1 MTDLTEYDQ
10 PQLEQMLIKFSSVFF
25 SDINLYNTS
34 GQLVASSR
42 PEIFNLGLLSENI
55 NPMAYEE
62 LMVKNK
68 LFYFTRE
75 RIGEV
80 SYYSSYAPLELGGD
94 KAAGIVNLPYFAKQ
108 TEVTQ
113 AYYLMIFTFIN
124 LFVFLG
130 IIGAVIAVALSRIIT
145 RPLKVLQENIAA
157 IQIDKPN
164 KPIPWANEDEIG
176 KLIREYNKM
185 IRKLEQSAEL
195 LKQSERESAWREVA
209 QQIAHEIKNPL
220 TPMKL
225 NVQYLEKAFREKD
238 KDLEEKVRNISN
250 SLISQI
256 ESLDKVAEMFSDLAK
271 TRVRNFEKVDLGN
284 VIRESVQLFK
294 NNTTVKISYQPDDIR
309 GHYFTPAFEK
319 DLLRLFNNMIMNAI
333 QSIDKNRDGVVKI
346 VLKEEE
352 QFFVVTIEDNGK
364 GIPDEQKSKI
374 FQPYFT
380 TKSTGTGLGLAI
392 VKNIM
397 QEIGGE
403 ITFESKKDT
412 GTVFTLK
419 FRKISQSKFVQE

>member
-1 MTDLTEYDQ
+1 
-10 PQLEQMLIKFSSVFF
+10 
-25 SDINLYNTS
+25 
-34 GQLVASSR
+34 
-42 PEIFNLGLLSENI
+42 
-55 NPMAYEE
+55 
-62 LMVKNK
+62 
-68 LFYFTRE
+68 
-75 RIGEV
+75 
-80 SYYSSYAPLELGGD
+80 
-94 KAAGIVNLPYFAKQ
+94 
-108 TEVTQ
+108 
-113 AYYLMIFTFIN
+113 MIFTFIN

-130 IIGAVIAVALSRIIT
+130 IIGAFIAVALSRLIT
-145 RPLKVLQENIAA
+145 RPMKVLQENIAA

-176 KLIREYNKM
+176 QLITEYNKM
-185 IRKLEQSAEL
+185 IDKLEQSAEL

-238 KDLEEKVRNISN
+238 KNLDEKVKNISN

-256 ESLDKVAEMFSDLAK
+256 ESLDKVAEMFSDLAT
-271 TRVRNFEKVDLGN
+271 TRVRNFEKVDLDN

-294 NNTTVKISYQPDDIR
+294 NNTSVNINYRKETTGGK
-309 GHYFTPAFEK
+309 YFTPAFEK
-319 DLLRLFNNMIMNAI
+319 DLLRLFNNLIKNAI
-333 QSIDKNRDGVVKI
+333 QSIDKKGEGFVNID
-346 VLKEEE
+346 LKEENKY
-352 QFFVVTIEDNGK
+352 FVVTVSDNGK
-364 GIPDEQKSKI
+364 GIPDEQKAKI

-403 ITFESKKDT
+403 ITFESAEGE

-419 FRKISQSKFVQE
+419 FRKIENG